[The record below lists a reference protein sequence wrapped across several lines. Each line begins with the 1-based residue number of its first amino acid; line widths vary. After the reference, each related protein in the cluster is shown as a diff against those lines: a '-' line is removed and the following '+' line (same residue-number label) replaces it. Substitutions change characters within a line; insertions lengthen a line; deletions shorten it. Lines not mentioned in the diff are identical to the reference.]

1 MFQSYSSFAVADLLG
16 TSSINILIVF
26 SPSSSIDTFAMNF
39 GSDSELS
46 ELDSTFNS
54 SDAEGEDED
63 VYNTW
68 PGPQL
73 RAQAASQSTQPSPQT
88 VVTEGSGRV
97 PWHTFSLAPP
107 PASSASKSFV
117 SHGNEKPSLS
127 GRSKVTLPSA
137 STKAWKWHCENNDDE
152 PKWCTLQPAITA
164 QKPDTITVLVQLHP
178 EHMSVTCALALPAWN
193 KTDATN
199 WADPEVLSAA
209 FSVFSIAIDTLN
221 PKACLEQRQ
230 KSRNTKVDGKWPYR
244 AFNSLTSKLRDSKV
258 TIGGRSYHVAYRK
271 AVNLTNLQSGE
282 YFPKISSVV
291 DKSENSE
298 HKLARTAA
306 ESLYNFVK
314 DADEDFEKAA
324 I

>member
-1 MFQSYSSFAVADLLG
+1 
-16 TSSINILIVF
+16 
-26 SPSSSIDTFAMNF
+26 MNF

-46 ELDSTFNS
+46 ELDSTFDS

-63 VYNTW
+63 DYNTW

-88 VVTEGSGRV
+88 VVTEGSGRA

-152 PKWCTLQPAITA
+152 NNDGEPKWCTLQPTITA

-178 EHMSVTCALALPAWN
+178 EDMSVTCALALPAWN

-209 FSVFSIAIDTLN
+209 FSVFSTAINTLN

-258 TIGGRSYHVAYRK
+258 TVWGRSYHVAYRK
-271 AVNLTNLQSGE
+271 AVDLNSLQSGE

-291 DKSENSE
+291 DKSGNSE
-298 HKLARTAA
+298 HKLARIPANNLYDYVKVADKGFKRAA
-306 ESLYNFVK
+306 V
-314 DADEDFEKAA
+314 
-324 I
+324 